1 MDGRPLCHLEE
12 EDNGRTLCHMATACY
27 HGEGVLEVAIVVVVV
42 VKVMVEVKEVLE
54 EGVTRNRGSSRRST
68 PITKEK

>member
-27 HGEGVLEVAIVVVVV
+27 HREGVVEVVIVEIEGVVEVGV
-42 VKVMVEVKEVLE
+42 VKAGEVLE
-54 EGVTRNRGSSRRST
+54 EV
-68 PITKEK
+68 PH

>member
-27 HGEGVLEVAIVVVVV
+27 HGEGVVEVAIVVLVVEVIVVV
-42 VKVMVEVKEVLE
+42 EVEGVVEVGEVVA
-54 EGVTRNRGSSRRST
+54 GV
-68 PITKEK
+68 PP

>member
-27 HGEGVLEVAIVVVVV
+27 HGEGLVEVAIVAVEEK
-42 VKVMVEVKEVLE
+42 VKVMLEVEEVLE
-54 EGVTRNRGSSRRST
+54 EGVREIGDVVEEVR
-68 PITKEK
+68 P

>member
-1 MDGRPLCHLEE
+1 MCHLEE

-27 HGEGVLEVAIVVVVV
+27 HGEGLVEVAIVAVEEK
-42 VKVMVEVKEVLE
+42 VKVMLKVEEVLE

>member
-1 MDGRPLCHLEE
+1 MCHLEE

-27 HGEGVLEVAIVVVVV
+27 HGEGVVEVAIVVVEEE
-42 VKVMVEVKEVLE
+42 VKVEEVLE

>member
-27 HGEGVLEVAIVVVVV
+27 HGEGVVEVAIVVVVEE
-42 VKVMVEVKEVLE
+42 VKVMVEVEEVLE
-54 EGVTRNRGSSRRST
+54 EGVVEMGEVVEEVPS
-68 PITKEK
+68 

>member
-1 MDGRPLCHLEE
+1 MCHLEE

-54 EGVTRNRGSSRRST
+54 EGVT
-68 PITKEK
+68 